1 MRERIQDL
9 TYDGQFLQEI
19 HRAGQ
24 AFLRG
29 WVQLEAQRR
38 KMESQPGYFFHSEPG
53 VQVVKR
59 MPELK
64 LGQYRNETKQ
74 KHEVKYAR

>member
-1 MRERIQDL
+1 MSVRTQDL
-9 TYDGQFLQEI
+9 TYDGQFLQEA

-38 KMESQPGYFFHSEPG
+38 KMESQPGYSFRSGLG
-53 VQVVKR
+53 VRVVKR

-74 KHEVKYAR
+74 KREVKYAR